1 MNSMKH
7 WESLGRIVSPMI
19 IRINGPNHGS
29 SQVQKVDELSFDFKG
44 FLVVITDPIRSVI
57 SVWSSVAIVYN
68 DLPVA
73 RLSVRQ
79 VDKGV
84 VIESL

>member
-1 MNSMKH
+1 MNGMKH
-7 WESLGRIVSPMI
+7 WESLGRVVSPMI

-29 SQVQKVDELSFDFKG
+29 SQVQKVDELSLDFEG
-44 FLVVITDPIRSVI
+44 FFIVITDPIRSVI